1 MVRPVHLAEVGVEFG
16 SASRGSLFVEVEAE
30 AEVVG
35 GPVRVERTL
44 PEIPS
49 EFRLK

>member
-1 MVRPVHLAEVGVEFG
+1 MARPVHLAEVGVGFG
-16 SASRGSLFVEVEAE
+16 SASRGSLFVEVE